1 MNLMLYEGLMHLE
14 PDGTLSLAIANNIR
28 VSKDR
33 KSYLFVLR
41 SSNWS
46 DGTPLT
52 AYDFE
57 SSWKKVLAPSYPSKS
72 AHLLFSIKNG
82 SKAKSGKCSLDDVGV
97 KALDEKT
104 LLVELERPTP
114 YFLQLAA
121 YPTYFPVPNAG
132 AEIPY
137 PQNGDKIVSNGPFLL
152 SSWKNDDEI
161 VVEKKPLLLA
171 GKRR

>member
-1 MNLMLYEGLMHLE
+1 MKRKTFFILLLPLLVIVGCKKSASPTRPPNEIHLNFAYSPLSIDPRKSTEPITCVMNLMLYEGLMHLE

-72 AHLLFSIKNG
+72 AHLLFF
-82 SKAKSGKCSLDDVGV
+82 D
-97 KALDEKT
+97 
-104 LLVELERPTP
+104 
-114 YFLQLAA
+114 
-121 YPTYFPVPNAG
+121 
-132 AEIPY
+132 
-137 PQNGDKIVSNGPFLL
+137 
-152 SSWKNDDEI
+152 
-161 VVEKKPLLLA
+161 
-171 GKRR
+171 